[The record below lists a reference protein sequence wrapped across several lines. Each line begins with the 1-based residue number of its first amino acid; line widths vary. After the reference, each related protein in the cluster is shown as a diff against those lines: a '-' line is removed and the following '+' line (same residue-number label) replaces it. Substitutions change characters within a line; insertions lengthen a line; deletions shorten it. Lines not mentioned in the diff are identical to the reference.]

1 MLLNRIKFTVV
12 LSAIFF
18 LGSVA
23 QAQPGPYPNKPVK
36 IVVPLG
42 AGGGTDIAARLL
54 AAALTETL
62 GQSFYIENKTGAAGN
77 IGMTYAAQSAA
88 DGYTLLMGN
97 VSTNAINETVFAKQL
112 KIIPSEDL
120 VPISMV
126 ASIPNLL
133 VSGPNFPPN
142 DLKDLIAYTK
152 QRPGQLNFSSPLGG
166 YSHLDMLDFNR
177 QAGMSMV
184 NIPSKGA
191 GSSQTSIIS
200 GEIHFS
206 ILNAAT
212 VTEHVKSGRMKAYAT
227 TSANRLAAF
236 PNLPTLVESGYP
248 GIGSDNWNAIFAP
261 AKTPRPVIDILFAAI
276 IKSIQQPKVKESF
289 TKANLPAVTSK
300 SPEEALNFVRT
311 DSLRWKRIIKEN
323 NISFE

>member
-1 MLLNRIKFTVV
+1 
-12 LSAIFF
+12 
-18 LGSVA
+18 
-23 QAQPGPYPNKPVK
+23 
-36 IVVPLG
+36 
-42 AGGGTDIAARLL
+42 
-54 AAALTETL
+54 
-62 GQSFYIENKTGAAGN
+62 
-77 IGMTYAAQSAA
+77 
-88 DGYTLLMGN
+88 
-97 VSTNAINETVFAKQL
+97 
-112 KIIPSEDL
+112 
-120 VPISMV
+120 
-126 ASIPNLL
+126 
-133 VSGPNFPPN
+133 
-142 DLKDLIAYTK
+142 
-152 QRPGQLNFSSPLGG
+152 
-166 YSHLDMLDFNR
+166 
-177 QAGMSMV
+177 MSMV
-184 NIPSKGA
+184 NIPSKGS
-191 GSSQTSIIS
+191 GSSQTAIIS

-261 AKTPRPVIDILFAAI
+261 VKTPRPVIDILFAAI

-300 SPEEALNFVRT
+300 SPEEALNFVKT